1 MRISWPDLKLYSKNK
16 VLEHHKTNHAN
27 YFKLIGSRTELLD
40 FELNDANVML
50 YPLVFWTTG
59 LLYITKNA
67 KCCLPSF

>member
-40 FELNDANVML
+40 FEFFEQLDCFILLKMLNVVYLASSV
-50 YPLVFWTTG
+50 P
-59 LLYITKNA
+59 
-67 KCCLPSF
+67 